1 MFMSSR
7 GGREHWRGASR
18 DFITGHSVAD
28 APGLMLINL
37 IEQEVNPFISS
48 A

>member
-7 GGREHWRGASR
+7 GGRVHWRVASR
-18 DFITGHSVAD
+18 DFHSVAD
-28 APGLMLINL
+28 ALGLMLINL

>member
-7 GGREHWRGASR
+7 GGREHWRGASQ
-18 DFITGHSVAD
+18 DFIPGRSVAD